1 MKKTLEV
8 LNRLKTHKV
17 INDYAIG
24 GAMGALFYIESV
36 STMDLDVFVLFPDES
51 NLLPLAPIYA
61 QLKDWGYREDDN
73 EKECINIEGTPVQF
87 LPAYDE
93 LLQEALTFAR
103 TFDYQGVATKVM
115 LAEYLAVICVNTGRV
130 KDKLRVDMFLSSEGF
145 DVVKFNMLLAKFG
158 LKERFEQW
166 KM

>member
-8 LNRLKTHKV
+8 LNRLVREKV
-17 INDYAIG
+17 IDDYAIG
-24 GAMGALFYIESV
+24 GAMGAMFYVETV
-36 STMDLDVFVLFPDES
+36 TTMDLDIFVLFPDDS
-51 NLLPLAPIYA
+51 DLAPLSPVYGK
-61 QLKDWGYREDDN
+61 LKEWGYLPDEY

-87 LPAYDE
+87 LPAYDAP
-93 LLQEALTFAR
+93 LREALVQAR
-103 TFDYQGVATKVM
+103 SFDYEGVETKVM